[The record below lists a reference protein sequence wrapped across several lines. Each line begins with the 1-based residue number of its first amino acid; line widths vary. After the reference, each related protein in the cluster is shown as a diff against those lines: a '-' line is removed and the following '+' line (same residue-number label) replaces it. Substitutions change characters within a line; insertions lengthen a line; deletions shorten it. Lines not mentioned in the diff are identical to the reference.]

1 MRGRG
6 LNFRQAGRYLSVV
19 EYRGLRLRQVG
30 GNFSIVKYGGLNRLE
45 LRQVSSNLSI
55 VKYRGFRLR
64 LVFYSSLEL
73 LYLLSMLFLALIQNI
88 TRGGVTMFN
97 LTD

>member
-6 LNFRQAGRYLSVV
+6 LNFRQAGCYLSVV

-30 GNFSIVKYGGLNRLE
+30 GNFSIVKY
-45 LRQVSSNLSI
+45 
-55 VKYRGFRLR
+55 KGFRLR